1 MKTPT
6 VAAAL
11 ALLLTIASGCDLG
24 GTTSSSDVDSIVAG
38 RSTSSPTPSAVPA
51 SATGSVAPATA
62 AKAKPA
68 APTPAVAPVVAPAAP
83 APAPANTGGALFH
96 TTANSI
102 TLRSD
107 FAGVVTGIDALTAII
122 DRGGKP
128 GGSSVA
134 VGATRSGNTWTIP
147 KALASYPRG
156 NVPNTWRIRL
166 GATPPAGVTYHMSI
180 MQTFVRV
187 GDNPL
192 GPGSVTYPPTT
203 RR

>member
-1 MKTPT
+1 M
-6 VAAAL
+6 
-11 ALLLTIASGCDLG
+11 
-24 GTTSSSDVDSIVAG
+24 
-38 RSTSSPTPSAVPA
+38 
-51 SATGSVAPATA
+51 
-62 AKAKPA
+62 
-68 APTPAVAPVVAPAAP
+68 
-83 APAPANTGGALFH
+83 
-96 TTANSI
+96 
-102 TLRSD
+102 
-107 FAGVVTGIDALTAII
+107 VTGIDALTAII
-122 DRGGKP
+122 DRGGTRS
-128 GGSSVA
+128 SSVA